1 MAIRRRRK
9 TLTNFLSNMERRVNT
24 VQLRPINLLTSG
36 QVAAIVAGGGS
47 LDSGPETVVGLDA
60 PNQYKR
66 IIEGYYYSNLLTGA
80 EPKVELYFSAGTGLA
95 KDNTIRVEGI
105 HQLDD
110 NGTAVEVRV
119 SNDYKT
125 LSVDTPPWE
134 DRESFNG
141 SRHTPGEDV
150 NNTALF
156 NVNIGNEYS
165 SRKSL
170 IVSREIAFLEAT
182 TTTAKLTFTDTNYFK
197 AGDVVYVDMPS
208 TSPYFGLDGLFKVR
222 EAGSNFITYDFST
235 PLEEP
240 INSIGGTGNRSVYA
254 VARSATRD
262 GATWINTST
271 DPDTIY
277 AWKDIR
283 WITYSTGDV
292 TKDEI
297 APGPVT
303 ELAATSE
310 NDTPDGNAVGLS
322 RVTLTWEAPENSA
335 DGNPI
340 DDLVG
345 YTIWWRQFATQ
356 EWQKADIT
364 GADTTFSMSGFQQ
377 GSAAYFRVFARDA
390 SSNRSTGVD
399 ITHTTGRSNPTIAKP
414 KPPTVTTY
422 LGTIKVSYDDLTAL
436 GNVQSGTAKEVQV
449 YFSTVSDFDISAQ
462 GAYYGKFAAGNNSY
476 IIIPGTELVHN
487 TDYYF
492 KINIR
497 DIYGNVTEASDQVSI
512 RAELEDIVTYNM
524 LEVGSLFGQSITG
537 LQIQTNDNPA
547 VNGGIILNKD
557 QLIAYSPPDNVGGSA
572 AQTFR
577 IDAATGAVSI
587 GEYLGKEEAAGV
599 YLGQSDASTTYSTKV
614 EAQGIEL
621 KATNAQSSATGAQGT
636 ANTAITRINAGD
648 ITITRSGAVEAIN
661 EIADPGNT
669 TTINGGVIKT
679 NTLSALTIKAGSLRS
694 DVVYTG
700 TLNASQIT
708 AGSIS
713 ADRISSTSLNA
724 SNLTSG
730 TIASGRITTDSISAA
745 KVNATNINAGTLTSR
760 TVQTAGSGRRIVL
773 DPNTNRVVL
782 YEDTGAA
789 SGFIDAIGGGNSR
802 GVQISAGTGARV
814 YVSQVGTTIS
824 GSAAA
829 FMNLNNTGDFV
840 VWNKQFGLNGT
851 ATIRSLGVN
860 SKAYVFAN
868 ASGVMTASTSTSGVS
883 DARVKTEVSDS
894 DLGLNFI
901 SELKPVKF
909 KWVDGE
915 NSEEIHRTKYQYGL
929 LAQDVKESLKKDGV
943 YEDTAIVQT
952 ESDIDSY
959 KKDYPDIA
967 DQLEKDPI
975 LSLDYIQLTPILI
988 KAVQEM
994 SSKIDSLES
1003 EIERLKNRD
1012 K

>member
-1 MAIRRRRK
+1 
-9 TLTNFLSNMERRVNT
+9 MERRVNT

-36 QVAAIVAGGGS
+36 QVAAITAGGGD
-47 LDSGPETVVGLDA
+47 LDSGPDTVVGLNA
-60 PNQYKR
+60 PNQYRR

-134 DRESFNG
+134 ERESFNG

-156 NVNIGNEYS
+156 NVDFGNEYS

-182 TTTAKLTFTDTNYFK
+182 TTTAKLTFTSTNYFK
-197 AGDVVYVDMPS
+197 AGDVIYVDMPS
-208 TSPYFGLDGLFKVR
+208 TSPYFGLDGLFKVK
-222 EAGSNFITYDFST
+222 EAGSNFITYDFPT
-235 PLEEP
+235 ALEEP
-240 INSIGGTGNRSVYA
+240 INSVGGTDNRSVYA

-449 YFSTVSDFDISAQ
+449 YYSTVSDFDISAP

-587 GEYLGKEEAAGV
+587 GEYLGKEEAAGL

-614 EAQGIEL
+614 EAQGIEI
-621 KATNAQSSATGAQGT
+621 KATNAQTSANGAQGT

-700 TLNASQIT
+700 TLDASQIN
-708 AGSIS
+708 AGSI
-713 ADRISSTSLNA
+713 AAARLTSTSLNA
-724 SNLTSG
+724 DNITSG
-730 TIASGRITTDSISAA
+730 TIASGRITTNSISAA
-745 KVNATNINAGTLTSR
+745 KIDATNINAGTLTGR
-760 TVQTAGSGRRIVL
+760 TVTTAGSGSRVVM
-773 DPNTNRVVL
+773 DSGTNRFNVYEGSTLVGSIDGIATTGTTGIQMFASTGSARVL
-782 YEDTGAA
+782 CSEDGTNILA
-789 SGFIDAIGGGNSR
+789 SGSR
-802 GVQISAGTGARV
+802 GFNLSNTGEYRIYNATGSTSRGSLTV
-814 YVSQVGTTIS
+814 GSLGYVST
-824 GSAAA
+824 
-829 FMNLNNTGDFV
+829 
-840 VWNKQFGLNGT
+840 
-851 ATIRSLGVN
+851 
-860 SKAYVFAN
+860 KAYVFTNRDGLLSAQT
-868 ASGVMTASTSTSGVS
+868 STASVS
-883 DARVKTEVSDS
+883 DTRVKTDVADS

-901 SELKPVKF
+901 LELKPVKF
-909 KWVDGE
+909 KWVNGE
-915 NSEEIHRTKYQYGL
+915 DSEEAHRAKYQYGL
-929 LAQDVKESLKKDGV
+929 IAQEVKESLEVDGL
-943 YEDTAIVQT
+943 YQETSIVQT
-952 ESDIDSY
+952 EADTSSY
-959 KKDYPDIA
+959 KKEYPELA
-967 DQLEKDPI
+967 TALEEDPI
-975 LSLDYIQLTPILI
+975 LSLDYIQLTPVLI
-988 KAVQEM
+988 KALQEM
-994 SSKIDSLES
+994 SNKIDALEL
-1003 EIERLKNRD
+1003 EIKLLKDGD

>member
-1 MAIRRRRK
+1 
-9 TLTNFLSNMERRVNT
+9 MERRVNT

-47 LDSGPETVVGLDA
+47 LDSGPETVVGINA
-60 PNQYKR
+60 PNQYRR
-66 IIEGYYYSNLLTGA
+66 IVEGYYYSNLLTGT
-80 EPKVELYFSAGTGLA
+80 EPKVELYFSAATGLA

-110 NGTAVEVRV
+110 NGTAVEIRV

-125 LSVDTPPWE
+125 LSVSTPPWE
-134 DRESFNG
+134 ERESFNG
-141 SRHTPGEDV
+141 SRHTPGEEV
-150 NNTALF
+150 SNAALF
-156 NVNIGNEYS
+156 NVDVGNEYS

-182 TTTAKLTFTDTNYFK
+182 TTTAKLTFTGTNYFK

-208 TSPYFGLDGLFKVR
+208 TSPYFGIDGLFKVK
-222 EAGSNFITYDFST
+222 EVGSNFITYDFST
-235 PLEEP
+235 ELDEP

-271 DPDTIY
+271 DPDTIF

-335 DGNPI
+335 DGTPI

-399 ITHTTGRSNPTIAKP
+399 ITHTTGRSNPTIARP
-414 KPPTVTTY
+414 KAPTVTTY

-449 YFSTVSDFDISAQ
+449 YYSTVSDFDISAQ

-512 RAELEDIVTYNM
+512 RAELEDIVTYDM

-587 GEYLGKEEAAGV
+587 GEYLGKEEAAGI

-648 ITITRSGAVEAIN
+648 ITITKSGAVAAIN
-661 EIADPGNT
+661 EGVDPGNT
-669 TTINGGVIKT
+669 TTISGGTIKT
-679 NTLSALTIKAGSLRS
+679 NTIDAQAISTGTFRS
-694 DVVYTG
+694 GVVYAG
-700 TLNASQIT
+700 TINADQIN

-713 ADRISSTSLNA
+713 ADRLTSTSLNA

-730 TIASGRITTDSISAA
+730 SIAAARISTTALNADNITSGTVTGRTLQTAASGSRISISATDRA
-745 KVNATNINAGTLTSR
+745 VNLFDGGNNFVGRLRPLNSGFQMVSADGRSTVSVGNGITDIRGGTAFSGGITISNNGVSLILTTRVQTTSASTTVNTFSVVQSSNGANGTLDK
-760 TVQTAGSGRRIVL
+760 GVL
-773 DPNTNRVVL
+773 
-782 YEDTGAA
+782 
-789 SGFIDAIGGGNSR
+789 
-802 GVQISAGTGARV
+802 
-814 YVSQVGTTIS
+814 
-824 GSAAA
+824 
-829 FMNLNNTGDFV
+829 
-840 VWNKQFGLNGT
+840 
-851 ATIRSLGVN
+851 
-860 SKAYVFAN
+860 
-868 ASGVMTASTSTSGVS
+868 SGVS
-883 DARVKTEVSDS
+883 
-894 DLGLNFI
+894 LNG
-901 SELKPVKF
+901 SGTRNE
-909 KWVDGE
+909 GR
-915 NSEEIHRTKYQYGL
+915 SAYGTTTTDDRCVTSTNGSGTTST
-929 LAQDVKESLKKDGV
+929 ATPTDES
-943 YEDTAIVQT
+943 
-952 ESDIDSY
+952 
-959 KKDYPDIA
+959 
-967 DQLEKDPI
+967 
-975 LSLDYIQLTPILI
+975 
-988 KAVQEM
+988 
-994 SSKIDSLES
+994 
-1003 EIERLKNRD
+1003 
-1012 K
+1012 